1 MVVCVVL
8 WLFVWLCGCLCGCF
22 CCYLYDCLCGCLKVF
37 LTFIESALRNKEQ
50 KCLSLIGCRTKVKV
64 AGRNG
69 WIVEGWSN
77 HRASQANIISY
88 TLIYNII

>member
-1 MVVCVVL
+1 MVVCVV
-8 WLFVWLCGCLCGCF
+8 VWLCDCLYG
-22 CCYLYDCLCGCLKVF
+22 CLCGCLKVL